1 MQARSDVA
9 LAPRDV
15 PPAEGPAKPHGSGS
29 APLQGL
35 FLPTLLGPEVS
46 LHAPA
51 FAPPALRPPFAAQVA
66 LVPPP
71 QGQAAGSCLEHRRRV
86 FARSVVRR
94 QGCSLARA
102 LSAPSR
108 RCHSLLLLLL
118 VPPLL
123 LLLLLPRSE
132 GAKDLRRALVHLAP
146 QVRRLEAVRTLTR
159 GRGANTGHS
168 VYTKKYMHATVHAH
182 ANTPAHTHPQTDRQK
197 QIGLSEGQ
205 KYIQRNASG
214 KHTRKASRARQWNN
228 VSETR
233 EELYLQ
239 TSEEMPNAVRPE
251 SDCEQAPGIP
261 SCT

>member
-51 FAPPALRPPFAAQVA
+51 FALPALRPPFAAQVA

-146 QVRRLEAVRTLTR
+146 QVRRLGAVRTHAREGCQWWSQCIHEEIHARNRTR
-159 GRGANTGHS
+159 TCK
-168 VYTKKYMHATVHAH
+168 YTRT
-182 ANTPAHTHPQTDRQK
+182 HTHPQTDRQK
-197 QIGLSEGQ
+197 QIDLSEGQ